1 MRVMGMTRRCV
12 FALLGLLALAACAGP
27 NQRGSCAPDAGPR
40 VGSGPHVPEHKD
52 AAGYYTCE

>member
-1 MRVMGMTRRCV
+1 MGMTRRCV